1 MLDDDCSPLVVLST
15 LYTLY
20 MHNNSLC
27 TEYTHRN
34 KIPILVQSQY
44 DTWDTSKL
52 TVEDTHMR
60 HPTGPSLIGVPG
72 HLSVLIGQTRSSLI
86 SATAKATHPP
96 GTKAL
101 VVIPYLYGTCIPWA
115 HSRTLSFSL
124 AAVCLSSSPS
134 ISLSQLSLS
143 LSLSLFFFFFSS
155 LSLFL
160 PSINHLLLRF
170 PIRPERPCCSHPR
183 SFRKPLLL

>member
-60 HPTGPSLIGVPG
+60 HPTQSSLIGVPG
-72 HLSVLIGQTRSSLI
+72 HLSHIIGQTRPSLI
-86 SATAKATHPP
+86 SATAKATLHQAQSPSGKP
-96 GTKAL
+96 KHIT
-101 VVIPYLYGTCIPWA
+101 VQYGTCSPG
-115 HSRTLSFSL
+115 RTLERSL
-124 AAVCLSSSPS
+124 SPWLLSVFLHLPRSPS
-134 ISLSQLSLS
+134 PNSLSLS
-143 LSLSLFFFFFSS
+143 LSLSSSSSS
-155 LSLFL
+155 LLSLSCSPL
-160 PSINHLLLRF
+160 SITF
-170 PIRPERPCCSHPR
+170 S
-183 SFRKPLLL
+183 

>member
-1 MLDDDCSPLVVLST
+1 
-15 LYTLY
+15 

-72 HLSVLIGQTRSSLI
+72 HLSVLIGQARSSLI
-86 SATAKATHPP
+86 SAAAKATHPP

-124 AAVCLSSSPS
+124 AAAVFLHLPRSPS
-134 ISLSQLSLS
+134 PNSLS

-155 LSLFL
+155 LSLLL
-160 PSINHLLLRF
+160 PSINHFLLRF